1 MTSKLTTQFNRIE
14 AIAGLNDDSTFE
26 NGLSRYFSVLSE
38 ALQLPCL
45 VTGIKDFQ
53 REEYYIFGPGSLA
66 GYRTRKCTQPSFQL
80 LAIEAEFYSEWMMH
94 SGEDI
99 ATHVRRISD
108 SREFTLGLSE
118 LKTQE
123 TDSQN
128 HQLLDDYSVY
138 FCNYR

>member
-1 MTSKLTTQFNRIE
+1 
-14 AIAGLNDDSTFE
+14 
-26 NGLSRYFSVLSE
+26 VV
-38 ALQLPCL
+38 LPCL
-45 VTGIKDFQ
+45 VTGIEDFLW
-53 REEYYIFGPGSLA
+53 EEYYIFGPGSLA
-66 GYRTRKCTQPSFQL
+66 EYRARKCTQPSFQDTFQL
-80 LAIEAEFYSEWMMH
+80 LAIEAGFYSEWMMH

-99 ATHVRRISD
+99 AAHVRRISD

-118 LKTQE
+118 FKTQE